1 MEASGNHALIRCA
14 AGPTKDGN
22 ALSNPPSSFEEGWQ
36 LCFRPA
42 SFPQLLNNLFRLI
55 PQMKLFAEQI
65 DFVIEQTLGI
75 ANLLDFSESTERWLH
90 SGDSKKGMP

>member
-14 AGPTKDGN
+14 AGSTKDGN
-22 ALSNPPSSFEEGWQ
+22 ALGNPPSSLEEGG
-36 LCFRPA
+36 PA
-42 SFPQLLNNLFRLI
+42 LPRLLILLNNLFRLI

-75 ANLLDFSESTERWLH
+75 TKLSDFSESTERWLH
-90 SGDSKKGMP
+90 SGDSQKGTP